1 MNTFKTLRKSLENLD
16 LEKLNQRLKAVEAD
30 IENLEEE
37 LDKRY
42 KLLNYIDMLILK
54 KKGSTSLNR

>member
-1 MNTFKTLRKSLENLD
+1 MSTFKTLRASLENLD
-16 LEKLNQRLKAVEAD
+16 IEKLTQRLKAVDAD
-30 IENLEEE
+30 IENLEDE
-37 LDKRY
+37 LEKRY